1 MHTPYADATGMLLHT
16 NGKFSMGNSRY
27 HMSLTYN
34 VYLFRFCE
42 YPLNKYQNNDDRACI
57 ILVLVNKQM
66 FRKTEKMTP
75 LKKSIT
81 IHEITK

>member
-1 MHTPYADATGMLLHT
+1 MHTPYAGATGILLHT
-16 NGKFSMGNSRY
+16 NGTSTMGTSRY

-42 YPLNKYQNNDDRACI
+42 YPLNKYEINDNRVCI
-57 ILVLVNKQM
+57 ILALVNKQM